1 MRSIE
6 DIEALEAAMKE
17 GWPINWTKTFANL
30 KAQIAL
36 DMGKWKQQCQIAME
50 AKSPEVLDALE
61 PE

>member
-1 MRSIE
+1 MNAFDVIADARV
-6 DIEALEAAMKE
+6 ALQSN
-17 GWPINWTKTFANL
+17 WPINWPKVLTNL
-30 KAQIAL
+30 EAQIAL